1 MQDVML
7 TLRYARRCF
16 LAPMI
21 HGRSFVLSCSAVTS
35 NAESSE
41 EGDTDDPDGS
51 ERIMWS
57 KVEKWDRTSR
67 FSD

>member
-16 LAPMI
+16 LAPRI

-35 NAESSE
+35 KAESSE

-57 KVEKWDRTSR
+57 RVEKWDRTSR